1 MKKTF
6 AIGMGGAAG
15 QGVATPGDVFA
26 KIFSRAACT
35 RMLTTPISRSS
46 AGRHTFLTIRTG
58 AENVTN
64 IRSCGSVDPSRWHAS
79 FSAS

>member
-26 KIFSRAACT
+26 KIFSRRGLRSNAYNADQSIIRGAAHISHDPDW
-35 RMLTTPISRSS
+35 RGERHQHPIVW
-46 AGRHTFLTIRTG
+46 I
-58 AENVTN
+58 
-64 IRSCGSVDPSRWHAS
+64 C
-79 FSAS
+79 